1 MMVPRKKAKFEDL
14 SEDWTCALCGA
25 PKQMLEEII
34 EEIPSEEKF
43 SDENNPKDLRALS
56 NND

>member
-1 MMVPRKKAKFEDL
+1 MVPRKKVKFEDL